1 MIRARVLTLLIKY
14 SPKPSLPSPSAY
26 EPPSPPA
33 NRDLGPPPPGYGR
46 YADYDR
52 SNAGGGGGGGGQ
64 VGMPGNA
71 GPPLGPRRNL
81 DDVMCFKVW
90 VFIYSFSQ
98 GLLMQSSSSQ
108 CGEKGHY
115 ANHCRNRNVP
125 GNRGGVD
132 RSRRYGGTGE
142 D

>member
-1 MIRARVLTLLIKY
+1 MASKLHTTPIKHSRTNLSF

-52 SNAGGGGGGGGQ
+52 SNAGGGP
-64 VGMPGNA
+64 VGMPGST
-71 GPPLGPRRNL
+71 GPSLGPRRNL

-90 VFIYSFSQ
+90 VIYFTVVID
-98 GLLMQSSSSQ
+98 GLLM
-108 CGEKGHY
+108 
-115 ANHCRNRNVP
+115 
-125 GNRGGVD
+125 
-132 RSRRYGGTGE
+132 
-142 D
+142 